1 MCGAKFEDHHKHSKG
16 TSEYISGRRATD
28 NDLESGK
35 PGEQWSE
42 KFIHQIKTD
51 AFGEINF
58 INEKSGGHK
67 PSKYIRLAGGLLAY
81 FFAMAHVLVI
91 IHACWYVLIHVISVK
106 YSFSWLSLQ
115 TSLHIECVIPSLFR
129 YQ

>member
-1 MCGAKFEDHHKHSKG
+1 MCGAKFENHHKHSKG

-42 KFIHQIKTD
+42 KFIHEIKTD

-81 FFAMAHVLVI
+81 FFTMSHVI
-91 IHACWYVLIHVISVK
+91 IHACLCVLIHVISVK
-106 YSFSWLSLQ
+106 Y
-115 TSLHIECVIPSLFR
+115 
-129 YQ
+129 